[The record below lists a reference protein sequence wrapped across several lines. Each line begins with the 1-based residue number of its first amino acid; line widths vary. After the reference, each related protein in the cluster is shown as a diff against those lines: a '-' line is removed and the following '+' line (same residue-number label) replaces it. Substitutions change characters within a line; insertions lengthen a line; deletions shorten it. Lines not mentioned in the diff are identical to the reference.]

1 MYVEFRFFLL
11 VDIQKVQPSHS
22 NLFLVITGDC
32 LVDSLQRQCLET
44 TPHGNLEKRT
54 KLISEDRN
62 CWCNFLSSCLVP
74 SYKCCLQSF
83 IQLAIKLF
91 LEVLDD
97 YVELLVETDAL
108 GRKLKEFLKVFVLSF
123 LSRFLNFGL
132 DIKTEYSIKIFLVK
146 L

>member
-1 MYVEFRFFLL
+1 M
-11 VDIQKVQPSHS
+11 
-22 NLFLVITGDC
+22 
-32 LVDSLQRQCLET
+32 ET

-146 L
+146 LWKNRKKSVCSYPLFTIQQNKTLAFSGSCRQS